1 MTNLP
6 VTGAFR
12 VTCEYGRKGSLWS
25 SGYHKGIDLVCD
37 DRNVYC
43 TCDGTVKTVGWDPNG
58 WGRYV
63 RVQEKTTGLIHIF
76 CHLVRDSVRVSV
88 GQAVSRLSVLGTM
101 GTTGNSTGVHL
112 HFQIEDAARKVYD
125 PTSWLGIPNA
135 VGSYHSNDYQ
145 IKTEPA
151 QSPST
156 SKPEVK
162 EEVSVLDQFKDK
174 ASISSWAT
182 ASVEKA
188 VKKGVLKGTDKGTLE
203 PALPVTRE
211 QLAVILDRLGMLD

>member
-1 MTNLP
+1 MKREFLQNFKVGDQPLP
-6 VTGAFR
+6 DEVINAILAEHG
-12 VTCEYGRKGSLWS
+12 
-25 SGYHKGIDLVCD
+25 KGIEREKAKYSDYETIKEQLKTAKETIEGYKSQD
-37 DRNVYC
+37 I
-43 TCDGTVKTVGWDPNG
+43 DGIKKSAKDW
-58 WGRYV
+58 
-63 RVQEKTTGLIHIF
+63 
-76 CHLVRDSVRVSV
+76 
-88 GQAVSRLSVLGTM
+88 
-101 GTTGNSTGVHL
+101 
-112 HFQIEDAARKVYD
+112 ED
-125 PTSWLGIPNA
+125 NA

-174 ASISSWAT
+174 ASISNWAT

-188 VKKGVLKGTDKGTLE
+188 VKKGVLKSTDKGTLE

-211 QLAVILDRLGMLD
+211 QLAVILDRLGLLG